1 MLNDL
6 PEDIISI
13 ALFTHG
19 VCVAGI
25 FRKPLWA
32 ALEHLYSR
40 LVLPQESSPPTP
52 GSGVDLEGPALSLHN
67 EMALIQKCAML
78 QLRLGMLLMELEA
91 YQLSQQTAD
100 PRRDN
105 STEKERA
112 QSMRPQAHCGWNQAC
127 AFNKAPCLLSFCWC
141 VSYQC
146 GWSLLRLQCASGL
159 LYAAPHITPV
169 APPAYPGK
177 RIWIHVHVL
186 AVLRTHCDVEQE
198 GKMVM
203 MASCG
208 ETFGQK

>member
-1 MLNDL
+1 M
-6 PEDIISI
+6 
-13 ALFTHG
+13 
-19 VCVAGI
+19 AGI

-141 VSYQC
+141 VSELSVRLVSPKASVCIRSAVRCTPHNTC
-146 GWSLLRLQCASGL
+146 GTSSLSRQKDLDPCPCPGCA
-159 LYAAPHITPV
+159 
-169 APPAYPGK
+169 
-177 RIWIHVHVL
+177 
-186 AVLRTHCDVEQE
+186 
-198 GKMVM
+198 
-203 MASCG
+203 
-208 ETFGQK
+208 